1 MALSIEDQKRD
12 MRRRMRERLRA
23 VSSADR
29 AAAGQRVSER
39 LESSAILSHAM
50 TILAFYPMQTEI
62 DIVPYLNSVLDSGAR
77 LVLPRVDDNVRL
89 DLIEVEN
96 LDAHLSI
103 GAYGIMEPS
112 YGLPPVSPSEL
123 DAIVAP
129 GLAFALT
136 GERLGQGGGF
146 YDRLLAGTRRP
157 ACPVIGVSYD
167 FQIVDA
173 IPTEPTDM
181 TVDAVATN
189 EQFVIVSGQ

>member
-1 MALSIEDQKRD
+1 MALSIEEKKRN

-29 AAAGQRVSER
+29 TAAGQRVSER
-39 LESSAILSHAM
+39 LESAAILSNAT

-77 LVLPRVDDNVRL
+77 LVLPRVDDDRRL
-89 DLIEVEN
+89 NLIEVEN
-96 LDAHLSI
+96 LDAHLNN

-123 DAIVAP
+123 DAIIAP
-129 GLAFALT
+129 GLAFAPT

-146 YDRLLAGTRRP
+146 YDRLLAGVRRSD
-157 ACPVIGVSYD
+157 CPVIGVSYD
-167 FQIVDA
+167 FQIVDT

-181 TVDAVATN
+181 TVDAVATDG
-189 EQFVIVSGQ
+189 QFVIVSGR